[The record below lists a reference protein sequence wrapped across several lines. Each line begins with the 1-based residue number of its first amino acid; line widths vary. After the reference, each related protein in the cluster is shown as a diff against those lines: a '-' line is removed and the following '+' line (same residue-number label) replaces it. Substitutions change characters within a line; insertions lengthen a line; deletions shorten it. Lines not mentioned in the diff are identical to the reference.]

1 MADDRHRLHGLQI
14 LMRGPLARLA
24 VGIVLLGTYYLTLF
38 GLGTATPAAAPLVDP
53 AISRDIESS
62 QKAFSARQY
71 GDALEPT
78 KRLTERLPSQAI
90 YFDRLARIQHELG
103 RFHEE
108 ALAWEGVFRAS
119 PTPVDA
125 CPMIA
130 SAYDRSSDSGR
141 ALDAYERCAAAEP
154 QNPDLLLF
162 LGRAYNAANRAEDA
176 QRVLDQ
182 ALAISPDYPDV
193 HLLLGIRNFADGN
206 LRAARDRFERFLT
219 LAPDRRDEVA
229 VWIERTRQVPQ

>member
-1 MADDRHRLHGLQI
+1 
-14 LMRGPLARLA
+14 MRGSLARLA
-24 VGIVLLGTYYLTLF
+24 VALILLAAYSLTLF
-38 GLGTATPAAAPLVDP
+38 GSRTATPAAAPLVDP
-53 AISRDIESS
+53 AISRDIEISRE
-62 QKAFSARQY
+62 AFSARHY

-90 YFDRLARIQHELG
+90 YFDTLARIHHELG
-103 RFHEE
+103 RFQEE
-108 ALAWEGVFRAS
+108 ARAWEGVFRTS

-130 SAYDRSSDSGR
+130 DAYDRSGDAVR
-141 ALDAYERCAAAEP
+141 TLDAYERCAAAEP

-162 LGRAYNAANRAEDA
+162 LGRAYNAANRTQDA

-182 ALAISPDYPDV
+182 ALAISPDYPDI
-193 HLLLGIRNFADGN
+193 HLLLGVSNFADGN
-206 LRAARDRFERFLT
+206 LTAARERFERFLA

-229 VWIERTRQVPQ
+229 VWIDRARQAPQ

>member
-1 MADDRHRLHGLQI
+1 MGAHDTGR
-14 LMRGPLARLA
+14 ARA
-24 VGIVLLGTYYLTLF
+24 AQPTEVQVL
-38 GLGTATPAAAPLVDP
+38 APLYAKPEKTLQLVMPGGLYDP
-53 AISRDIESS
+53 TDPDS
-62 QKAFSARQY
+62 
-71 GDALEPT
+71 DAVEPT
-78 KRLTERLPSQAI
+78 KHLTERLPSQAI

-108 ALAWEGVFRAS
+108 ALAWEGVFRTS

-130 SAYDRSSDSGR
+130 TAYDRSSDSGR
-141 ALDAYERCAAAEP
+141 ALDAYERCAGAEP

-162 LGRAYNAANRAEDA
+162 LGRAYNAANRAQDA

-193 HLLLGIRNFADGN
+193 HLLLGIRNFADGI
-206 LRAARDRFERFLT
+206 LRSARERFERFLA
-219 LAPDRRDEVA
+219 LAPDRRDEVE
-229 VWIERTRQVPQ
+229 VWIERTRQAPQ